1 MAIVCLSSLVDHSLF
16 TLTGL
21 PTHRHLPESS
31 HTDSKSILTMNSIK
45 EQVSQGF
52 VDLHKIAHDKGDFAT
67 DGAISPEAFKA
78 QSDHTLKCSRERLAQ
93 LETLTDR
100 PTRENFL
107 IPLDDIAR
115 CLANKRGI
123 CWTFETVH
131 PDAAMRQVIEQVA
144 QALDKISIEI
154 NQSSR
159 LAYIMEGV
167 DIEPLDELDKRFVAH
182 WKRDFRRAGCF
193 LSLDHREQ
201 VKQLQVREA
210 ELGRKYDRNLVDGQR
225 SMLVKPAQ
233 LKDLSDE
240 FMETHPVREDGMI
253 ELKTTYADRMSIMEF
268 CEDDSVRKSL
278 WFLCKQVRCDPRGNI
293 SAAFVP
299 DTAL

>member
-1 MAIVCLSSLVDHSLF
+1 
-16 TLTGL
+16 
-21 PTHRHLPESS
+21 
-31 HTDSKSILTMNSIK
+31 MNIIK

-52 VDLHKIAHDKGDFAT
+52 ADLHKIAHDKGDFAT
-67 DGAISPEAFKA
+67 NGAISPEAFKA
-78 QSDHTLKCSRERLAQ
+78 QWDDTLHFCREKLAQ
-93 LETLTDR
+93 LETTTDK
-100 PTRENFL
+100 PTRENLL

-115 CLANKRGI
+115 HLANKRGI

-131 PDAAMRQVIEQVA
+131 PDASMRQVIEQVA
-144 QALDKISIEI
+144 QELDKISIEI

-268 CEDDSVRKSL
+268 CEHDSVRKSL
-278 WFLCKQVRCDPRGNI
+278 WFLCKQVRCDPQGKKPAPSFLILLYR
-293 SAAFVP
+293 
-299 DTAL
+299 